1 MPQHSKGIRLWLRP
15 ARGSEKPAWV
25 IRDGGKQV
33 RTGCAQSEL
42 VEAQRNLADY
52 VARKYEPDR
61 SSRAPSQVRIAD
73 VLNIYSQDVAPTH
86 ARPYETAHRLA
97 ALAEYWGDR
106 PLSAVNGKTCREY
119 VTHAGTPAAA
129 RRHLEDFRAAIIHH
143 RREGFCSEVVE
154 VVLPDKGPPRERWL
168 TRSEAARLLWA
179 CWRGGQGR
187 RKHIARF
194 ILVGIYTGTRASAIC
209 GASLTQT
216 PGRGYVD
223 LEHGVFYRRAVGAK
237 ETDKRQP
244 PVRLPPRLLAHMRR
258 WQRVGASQAA
268 VVEYEGLSSAPSLE
282 GVQARRSRG
291 WARWRLAAH
300 SATYGRHLGDAGR
313 SANVRR
319 ERRIR
324 NERQGAGRRV
334 RSPPPRRRAQ
344 RSRGDGAKAPRRTA
358 FAQFDRE
365 RNVTVW
371 VGSKQKR

>member
-1 MPQHSKGIRLWLRP
+1 MPQHSKGVRLWLRP
-15 ARGSEKPAWV
+15 ARGNEKPAWV

-42 VEAQRNLADY
+42 VEAQRVLADY
-52 VARKYEPDR
+52 VARKYQPDR

-73 VLNIYSQDVAPTH
+73 VLNIYAQDVAPTH

-119 VTHAGTPAAA
+119 VAHAGTPAAA

-154 VVLPDKGPPRERWL
+154 VVLPDKGPRRERWL

-223 LEHGVFYRRAVGAK
+223 LERGVFYRRAIGAK

-258 WQRVGASQAA
+258 WQRVGASQTA
-268 VVEYEGLSSAPSLE
+268 VVEYEGLPVLRVSKAFRRASDEAGLDGVSPHTLRHTAVTWAMQGGAPMFDASAVFGMSVKVLE
-282 GVQARRSRG
+282 GVY
-291 WARWRLAAH
+291 AH
-300 SATYGRHLGDAGR
+300 HHPDAGR
-313 SANVRR
+313 SVHAAM
-319 ERRIR
+319 ERKRPAPV
-324 NERQGAGRRV
+324 NAT
-334 RSPPPRRRAQ
+334 
-344 RSRGDGAKAPRRTA
+344 GDDAR
-358 FAQFDRE
+358 
-365 RNVTVW
+365 
-371 VGSKQKR
+371 